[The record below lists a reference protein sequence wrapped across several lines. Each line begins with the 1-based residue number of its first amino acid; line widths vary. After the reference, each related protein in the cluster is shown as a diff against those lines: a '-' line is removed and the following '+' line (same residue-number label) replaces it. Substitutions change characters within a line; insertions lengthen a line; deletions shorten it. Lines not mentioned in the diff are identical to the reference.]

1 MQVYDWEKLERE
13 IIDWHAKTFPD
24 ATMEGQLIK
33 LEEEMNELAN
43 SANSEEGLKEAAD
56 VYIVLCGLKR
66 WNCQIE
72 KFVTRFWFVPVSTL
86 YKAVVEKMNKNKA
99 RVWAK
104 TAEGTYH
111 HTNDESNK

>member
-1 MQVYDWEKLERE
+1 MQVYDWENLEKE
-13 IIDWHAKTFPD
+13 IIEWHTQTFPD

-43 SANSEEGLKEAAD
+43 SANSEEELKEAAD

-66 WNCQIE
+66 WDCQIE
-72 KFVTRFWFVPVSTL
+72 KFVTRFWFVPAVTL

-99 RVWAK
+99 RVWEK
-104 TAEGTYH
+104 TTEGTYH
-111 HTNDESNK
+111 HTNKE

>member
-1 MQVYDWEKLERE
+1 MQVYDWEKLEKE
-13 IIDWHAKTFPD
+13 IIEWHTKTFPD

-66 WNCQIE
+66 WDSYIGN
-72 KFVTRFWFVPVSTL
+72 FVMYYGFSYEDDL
-86 YKAVVEKMNKNKA
+86 YEAIVEKMNKNKA

-111 HTNDESNK
+111 HTNKE